1 MNEKLVL
8 EKKYYSHRKRESWLK
23 ERKKGIGGSDIGGI
37 VGMSR
42 WKSPLSVY
50 MDKVT
55 PLSMDDSDISEAA
68 YWGMAL
74 EDKVAE
80 RFELITTKKV
90 HRKKD
95 MIFHKDHDI
104 LFANIDRRV
113 VGEKALLEIKTCNAY
128 KASEWDDKV
137 PYEYLLQCQHYLS
150 VTGYETAYIAV
161 LIGGQNFRWAKI
173 NRDDELI
180 NETLIPAC
188 LSFWNNYVLPEK
200 PPAPSDLDVDR
211 QIINDMYQNPN
222 DDELELDKEGRRIV
236 EHYQHLKYQEKLM
249 KESLSR
255 NYNEICVLMGNHTT
269 ANSGAFTLSWKP
281 YKKIGFDTKKFKEAE
296 PKMYQKMFDQYL
308 KETEVRPLRISKV
321 KE

>member
-1 MNEKLVL
+1 MVEENSNKELW
-8 EKKYYSHRKRESWLK
+8 EREQWLAN
-23 ERKKGIGGSDIGGI
+23 RKKGVGGSDVGGI
-37 VGMSR
+37 LGISR
-42 WKSPLSVY
+42 WKSPLSIY

-55 PLSMDDSDISEAA
+55 PLSVDDSVISEAA

-80 RFELITTKKV
+80 RFQEQTGKKV

-95 MIFHKDHDI
+95 MLFHKDHDI

-173 NRDDELI
+173 ERDDELI
-180 NETLIPAC
+180 DETIIPAC
-188 LSFWNNYVLPEK
+188 LGFWKKHVLRKFPPK
-200 PPAPSDLDVDR
+200 PSYLDVDS
-211 QIINDMYQNPN
+211 QIINDMYQDPN
-222 DDELELDKEGRRIV
+222 DDEVILDDKVEGIIFAYQNLKEQQSV
-236 EHYQHLKYQEKLM
+236 LKKKISQF
-249 KESLSR
+249 
-255 NYNEICVLMGNHTT
+255 YNEICSEIGSHTR
-269 ANSGAFTLSWKP
+269 AKCSPFTVSWKP
-281 YKKIGFDTKKFKEAE
+281 HTKRSFDTKKFKEGD
-296 PKMYQKMFDQYL
+296 PTLYQKIFDLYS
-308 KETEVRPLRISKV
+308 KETEVRPLRISMV